1 MITRATL
8 LERRSFSIDIA
19 EVPDRPT
26 GVRYPTTFRADYDS
40 TAQTYRFVFAG
51 LPPAGA
57 P

>member
-8 LERRSFSIDIA
+8 LERRSFSMAIP

-26 GVRYPTTFRADYDS
+26 SVRYPTTFRADYDR
-40 TAQTYRFVFAG
+40 TAQAYKFVFSDFTA
-51 LPPAGA
+51 AGA